1 MFRRRVRALAGI
13 ATTWAV
19 AWAMIGA
26 AILGIRL
33 ATGETV
39 PFEPWRLWLRWEG
52 SFAFWGALAGIAF
65 GFAVMAA
72 GRSRR
77 LSQLSMLR
85 FAGLGAVAGA
95 LLPGIVFAW
104 PLLRGRPDAPG
115 AFVVSAAI
123 GAGVGAVCAATALL
137 IARGVRRRVIEPSD
151 PVGSLAEGD
160 SVFAH
165 DDLRESHVVQ
175 AR

>member
-1 MFRRRVRALAGI
+1 MFRRRIRALAGI
-13 ATTWAV
+13 ATTWAI

-39 PFEPWRLWLRWEG
+39 AFQPLRLWLRWEG

-77 LSQLSMLR
+77 LSQLSMAR

-95 LLPGIVFAW
+95 ILPGVVFAW
-104 PLLRGRPDAPG
+104 PLLSGRSGAVG

-137 IARGVRRRVIEPSD
+137 IARGLRRRVVEPSD
-151 PVGSLAEGD
+151 PAASLREGEPD
-160 SVFAH
+160 FAN
-165 DDLRESHVVQ
+165 DDLRESRVV
-175 AR
+175 